1 MNLEQLNFAASA
13 PETPFIWGVGFIV
26 AGIVGALAIK
36 LIWGMAQWGRK
47 SPFRVGEL
55 MADTRVE
62 VTEWKD
68 NQGYVRAGGELW
80 RAKAKHTLREGDDVV
95 VTRVDGLMLEVKPK

>member
-1 MNLEQLNFAASA
+1 
-13 PETPFIWGVGFIV
+13 
-26 AGIVGALAIK
+26 
-36 LIWGMAQWGRK
+36 
-47 SPFRVGEL
+47 